1 MAGELIP
8 FPIQRKSAGEAV
20 EVILAVL
27 DELAVMAIAEET
39 HAEVA
44 AEERG
49 LIMIMGRA
57 ELVQHL
63 IHARQRPK
71 IREVQ

>member
-1 MAGELIP
+1 MTGELIP
-8 FPIQRKSAGEAV
+8 FPIQRKAAGEAV
-20 EVILAVL
+20 NVILAVL

>member
-1 MAGELIP
+1 MTLIP
-8 FPIQRKSAGEAV
+8 FPAPRKSAGDAV
-20 EVILAVL
+20 DVILTVL

>member
-1 MAGELIP
+1 MTLIP

-20 EVILAVL
+20 DVILAVL

-44 AEERG
+44 AAERG

-57 ELVQHL
+57 ELVHHL

>member
-1 MAGELIP
+1 MTLIP

-20 EVILAVL
+20 DVILDVL
-27 DELAVMAIAEET
+27 DDLAVMAIAEET

-44 AEERG
+44 AKERG

-57 ELVQHL
+57 ELVQRL
-63 IHARQRPK
+63 IWQRQKSR